1 MTVEYTVI
9 EKVPSAEAFCHLRV
23 AAGMSP
29 RPSEGA
35 RAGLPHSCYGVHILW
50 QETPIAMGRIVG
62 DGAINFD
69 IVDVAVDPAHRG
81 KGLGRLVMEKLVA
94 GWTLTPLMA
103 PTLRWWRMCRNC
115 TRSSASKA
123 FARRAR
129 GWPASGEPAVVSSH
143 FLPGKERCPNGNSS
157 YGAFLT
163 MLNAIH
169 IARIP

>member
-29 RPSEGA
+29 RPLEGA

-62 DGAINFD
+62 DGVINFD
-69 IVDVAVDPAHRG
+69 IVDVAVDPAHQG

-94 GWTLTPLMA
+94 WLPELYAKFGFESVRPESEGMA
-103 PTLRWWRMCRNC
+103 RVWR
-115 TRSSASKA
+115 TRS
-123 FARRAR
+123 R
-129 GWPASGEPAVVSSH
+129 
-143 FLPGKERCPNGNSS
+143 
-157 YGAFLT
+157 
-163 MLNAIH
+163 
-169 IARIP
+169 

>member
-29 RPSEGA
+29 RPLEGA

-69 IVDVAVDPAHRG
+69 IVDVAVDPAHQG
-81 KGLGRLVMEKLVA
+81 KGLGRLVADVPELYAKFGFESVRPESE
-94 GWTLTPLMA
+94 GMA
-103 PTLRWWRMCRNC
+103 RVWR
-115 TRSSASKA
+115 TRS
-123 FARRAR
+123 R
-129 GWPASGEPAVVSSH
+129 
-143 FLPGKERCPNGNSS
+143 
-157 YGAFLT
+157 
-163 MLNAIH
+163 
-169 IARIP
+169 